1 MTFIERLGKRRV
13 LLGGGIFAFVIG
25 ASLFTVGMI
34 QVLSGDD
41 GPAEVVRATQRP
53 TATATA
59 APASPSGTPVP
70 VVRPI
75 TPPLGDQPY
84 TMRIAS
90 IDVDAPVA
98 TYGLDE
104 DQIPEVPTGD
114 GAGSLVAW
122 YDFSAQP
129 GTGSNAV
136 FAGHVTWFG
145 QGVFFDLKTLVVGD
159 EIELA
164 DDDGTS
170 LVYRVTDVF
179 QVDPADP
186 ESLKVMSG
194 TTEDVVTIITCD
206 GAYSVTDDP
215 VFGGEYSRRLIV
227 RASLE
232 TVTPGGAG

>member
-1 MTFIERLGKRRV
+1 MTFIERFGKRRV

-25 ASLFTVGMI
+25 VVLFTAGMI
-34 QVLSGDD
+34 QVLGGGD
-41 GPAEVVRATQRP
+41 GPTEVVQ
-53 TATATA
+53 A
-59 APASPSGTPVP
+59 ALSPSATPSATPSPPSVTPVAGP
-70 VVRPI
+70 G

-90 IDVDAPVA
+90 IGVDAPVA

-104 DQIPEVPTGD
+104 NQIPEVPTGND
-114 GAGSLVAW
+114 AASIVAW
-122 YDFSAQP
+122 YNFSSQP

-136 FAGHVTWFG
+136 FAGHVTWLG
-145 QGVFFDLKTLVVGD
+145 EAVFYNLKTLAPGD
-159 EIELA
+159 KVELA
-164 DDDGTS
+164 NGDGTR

-186 ESLKVMSG
+186 ESLKVMAG

-206 GAYSVTDDP
+206 GAYTETDDP
-215 VFGGEYSRRLIV
+215 VFGGEYSSRLIV

-232 TVTPGGAG
+232 SVTPAG